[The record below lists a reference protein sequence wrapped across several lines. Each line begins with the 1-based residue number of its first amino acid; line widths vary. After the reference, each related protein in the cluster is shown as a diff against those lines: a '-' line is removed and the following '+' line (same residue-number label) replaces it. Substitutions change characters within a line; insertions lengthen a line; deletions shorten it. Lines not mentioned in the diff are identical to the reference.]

1 MGGGSTEST
10 ELAVGRAAGKA
21 AGACWGA
28 WVDGD
33 QVLSLAGA
41 EGGGVDPAL
50 RFWL

>member
-33 QVLSLAGA
+33 QAWV
-41 EGGGVDPAL
+41 GGGEESIFL
-50 RFWL
+50 FWF